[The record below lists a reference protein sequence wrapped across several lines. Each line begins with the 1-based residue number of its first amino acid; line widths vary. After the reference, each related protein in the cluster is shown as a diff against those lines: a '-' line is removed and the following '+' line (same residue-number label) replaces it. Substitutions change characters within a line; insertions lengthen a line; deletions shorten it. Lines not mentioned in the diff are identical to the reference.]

1 MATGEP
7 SKPVEHP
14 CSFMKSLGLKIG
26 KDSQMPC
33 PVTIASGASYGN
45 FSLLFHVKYSLM
57 NYVIAYLT
65 GLLSVSMFNPDLL
78 QK

>member
-26 KDSQMPC
+26 KDSKMPC
-33 PVTIASGASYGN
+33 PVTIASGASYGT
-45 FSLLFHVKYSLM
+45 FFLDSKRL
-57 NYVIAYLT
+57 
-65 GLLSVSMFNPDLL
+65 
-78 QK
+78 